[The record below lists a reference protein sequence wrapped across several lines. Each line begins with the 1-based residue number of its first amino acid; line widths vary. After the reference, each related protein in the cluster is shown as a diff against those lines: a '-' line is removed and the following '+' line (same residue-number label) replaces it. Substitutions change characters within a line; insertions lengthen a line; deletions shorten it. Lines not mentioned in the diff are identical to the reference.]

1 MDSVYQTVAAERFQG
16 ITALQG
22 AAWFNT
28 VVLKFLILDF
38 FQGSLL
44 KSTFIFIYFYL
55 FYLFHFFYFIYLFIY
70 IAGHNASNKA

>member
-44 KSTFIFIYFYL
+44 KSTFI
-55 FYLFHFFYFIYLFIY
+55 
-70 IAGHNASNKA
+70 